1 MMLYTCPW
9 QKRSAGWH
17 PCGVAARAL
26 DEAGCS
32 YEIKVVRGQVSMPWT
47 WPTRKRDRAEV
58 RALSGKN
65 GVPLLVLDDGGVIAG
80 SSQIARWAQGHP
92 SGSVVGDRDP

>member
-1 MMLYTCPW
+1 MILYTCRW

-17 PCGVAARAL
+17 PCGVAAKAL
-26 DEAGCS
+26 DGAGHS
-32 YEIKVVRGQVSMPWT
+32 YEIKVVGGQVSMPWT
-47 WPTRKRDRAEV
+47 WPTRRRDRAEV

-80 SSQIARWAQGHP
+80 SSQIARWAQEH
-92 SGSVVGDRDP
+92 SRA

>member
-1 MMLYTCPW
+1 MLYTCPW

-17 PCGVAARAL
+17 PCGVTARAL
-26 DEAGCS
+26 DEAGHI
-32 YEIKVVRGQVSMPWT
+32 YEIKVVRGQASMPWT
-47 WPTRKRDRAEV
+47 WRTRRRDRAEV

-80 SSQIARWAQGHP
+80 SSQIARWAQEHP
-92 SGSVVGDRDP
+92 SGSVFGDRDP